1 MKIRPLGERV
11 VLKQL
16 KGEERTKS
24 GIYLPESSKEK
35 KQGVVVEVGITSEGH
50 PIPLIK
56 WYIVLYSGY
65 GSEEIEFENEKLLI
79 IDYKDIVAK
88 VEK

>member
-50 PIPLIK
+50 PIPLMK
-56 WYIVLYSGY
+56 GDIVLYSGY